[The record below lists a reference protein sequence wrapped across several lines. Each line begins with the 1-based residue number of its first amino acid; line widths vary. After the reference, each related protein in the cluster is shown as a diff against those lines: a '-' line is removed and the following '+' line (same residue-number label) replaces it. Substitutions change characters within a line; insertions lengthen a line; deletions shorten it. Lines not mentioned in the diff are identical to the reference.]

1 MNNQKVVFVGDLVM
15 ENGKTWKENNME
27 IKHNIPL
34 GTLVEIHIESD
45 GEPEVDPDSLNG
57 VRLFVCDHSRDC
69 DGTPLYSLSFDK
81 NASVELKELDEK
93 IKNRV
98 WEEHNDPYLEPLIKI
113 NYQNCRGKIIHGYDE
128 SVLKIVTKNQD
139 AF

>member
-1 MNNQKVVFVGDLVM
+1 M
-15 ENGKTWKENNME
+15 
-27 IKHNIPL
+27 
-34 GTLVEIHIESD
+34 VEIHIESD
-45 GEPEVDPDSLNG
+45 DDPEVDSDSLNG

-113 NYQNCRGKIIHGYDE
+113 SYQNCRGKIINGYDE
-128 SVLKIVTKNQD
+128 ELLKVVKKNQD
-139 AF
+139 AS